1 MVVTYIYSLKHVCR
15 KYDIDSL
22 NEENT
27 SAIGHFIIKHWK
39 KNKNNIKLLNWHMNL
54 WTRSRGQPKYT
65 SNLVSV
71 QRCIKFPTIWYS
83 SPPQFFNILIFF
95 PKMSSFTQDNLP
107 YSLNTIEQMILLPLA
122 LYSTWYSSKRP
133 LNSLPLYIT
142 WNSGAGLN
150 TFIYPCFSGLWNY
163 RVPLIAFVF
172 NVF

>member
-71 QRCIKFPTIWYS
+71 GW
-83 SPPQFFNILIFF
+83 
-95 PKMSSFTQDNLP
+95 
-107 YSLNTIEQMILLPLA
+107 E
-122 LYSTWYSSKRP
+122 
-133 LNSLPLYIT
+133 IT
-142 WNSGAGLN
+142 V
-150 TFIYPCFSGLWNY
+150 CFSLLSFLISFDWRSSYLEHEISTCFLDRKTMYKFAELSMNGLLRFSWMW
-163 RVPLIAFVF
+163 RPKCFKQIWKSLRFSWH
-172 NVF
+172 